1 MSALLATEL
10 ATKPGQPRWL
20 GKTAYQPWHWLQP
33 YDEGFS
39 EAARKTYDE
48 WVTHHFVELYDEQ
61 LLAAM
66 PRSRRGAAVGLHSA
80 PPSRDSLVNEESF
93 QEDPDDY

>member
-1 MSALLATEL
+1 MSALLSTEL

-39 EAARKTYDE
+39 
-48 WVTHHFVELYDEQ
+48 
-61 LLAAM
+61 
-66 PRSRRGAAVGLHSA
+66 
-80 PPSRDSLVNEESF
+80 
-93 QEDPDDY
+93 